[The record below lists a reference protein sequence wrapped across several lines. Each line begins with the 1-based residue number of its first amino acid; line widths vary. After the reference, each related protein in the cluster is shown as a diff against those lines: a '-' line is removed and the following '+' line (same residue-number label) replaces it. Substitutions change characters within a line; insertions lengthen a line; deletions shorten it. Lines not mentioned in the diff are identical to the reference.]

1 MARCIKK
8 YNCQNNGE
16 MIMSQINTYLIAQ
29 GYTYKNYDGEMIYHK
44 GNGWLSN
51 PRCFK
56 IQRIDECITIEG
68 WMKWSLLPFVAV
80 GEIDYSENSF
90 LGAIPRK
97 LMQTDAAGIE
107 RIIEQHSYANAQNSG
122 GWSAQWSDIAAKQD
136 APKRENVS
144 YQNNPMQVF
153 EKGVDSTERTMGFD
167 SISEDSTEQTVGFDR
182 GSVDSTEQTMGFDS
196 SFPRKTANDGV
207 RVITKKE
214 YIKNYADEKSI
225 KDIKKAAIVGYV
237 CSGITA
243 VLGFVM
249 VNIGVIVEVLI
260 MIGLLLG
267 MHLGRKKWC
276 AMTYLII
283 AILDCVVSMAFTGS
297 PSGWLIIVAG
307 IWAVN
312 TFNKIDKAY
321 RVFKDN
327 GYKKTEEKP
336 VEWNF

>member
-1 MARCIKK
+1 MSRCIKR
-8 YNCQNNGE
+8 YNCKNNGE

-29 GYTYKNYDGEMIYHK
+29 GYTYKNYDGEMVYHK

-56 IQRIDECITIEG
+56 IQRLDECITIEG

-107 RIIEQHSYANAQNSG
+107 RIIEQHSYTTAQNSG
-122 GWSAQWSDIAAKQD
+122 GWGAQWSDMVTKQETT
-136 APKRENVS
+136 PKRREAPQTKPV
-144 YQNNPMQVF
+144 QM
-153 EKGVDSTERTMGFD
+153 FD
-167 SISEDSTEQTVGFDR
+167 REIDSTEQTIGFDNNR
-182 GSVDSTEQTMGFDS
+182 IDSTEQTIGFGGS
-196 SFPRKTANDGV
+196 YQRTNDV
-207 RVITKKE
+207 ERVVTKKE
-214 YIKNYADEKSI
+214 YIKNYADEKMI
-225 KDIKKAAIVGYV
+225 KDIKKSAIVGYV

-243 VLGFVM
+243 VLGIAMF
-249 VNIGVIVEVLI
+249 NIGIIVEVLI

-283 AILDCVVSMAFTGS
+283 AIIDCIVSMVFTGS
-297 PSGWLIIVAG
+297 PSGWLVIVAG
-307 IWAVN
+307 IWAVS

-321 RVFKDN
+321 RIFKDN
-327 GYKKTEEKP
+327 GYKKIEEHKP
-336 VEWNF
+336 TEWNF

>member
-16 MIMSQINTYLIAQ
+16 MIMSQINTYLVAQ
-29 GYTYKNYDGEMIYHK
+29 GYTYKNYDGEMVYHN

-107 RIIEQHSYANAQNSG
+107 RIIAQHSYANAQSSG
-122 GWSAQWSDIAAKQD
+122 GWGAQWSDIATKQD
-136 APKRENVS
+136 VPRKESVS
-144 YQNNPMQVF
+144 YQNKPMRAF
-153 EKGVDSTERTMGFD
+153 EQEVDSTERTMGFD
-167 SISEDSTEQTVGFDR
+167 RS
-182 GSVDSTEQTMGFDS
+182 SVDSTEQTMGFDS
-196 SFPRKTANDGV
+196 SFHRSAPNDSGQ
-207 RVITKKE
+207 VITKKE
-214 YIKNYADEKSI
+214 YIKNHADEKLI

-249 VNIGVIVEVLI
+249 VNIGIIVEVLI

-307 IWAVN
+307 IWAVG

-327 GYKKTEEKP
+327 GYKSIEQPKSTEWK
-336 VEWNF
+336 F

>member
-29 GYTYKNYDGEMIYHK
+29 GYTYKNYDGEMVYHK

-122 GWSAQWSDIAAKQD
+122 GWGAQWSDIATKQEVH
-136 APKRENVS
+136 KKENVS
-144 YQNNPMQVF
+144 YANSPVQMF
-153 EKGVDSTERTMGFD
+153 
-167 SISEDSTEQTVGFDR
+167 SEETDSTEQTIGFDSR
-182 GSVDSTEQTMGFDS
+182 KVDSTEQTMGFDA
-196 SFPRKTANDGV
+196 SFPKTTTNSES

-214 YIKNYADEKSI
+214 YIKNYADEKMI
-225 KDIKKAAIVGYV
+225 KDIKKAAIVGYI

-243 VLGFVM
+243 ILGIVM
-249 VNIGVIVEVLI
+249 VNIGIIVEVLI

-276 AMTYLII
+276 AMTYMCI
-283 AILDCVVSMAFTGS
+283 AILDCVVSMVLTGS
-297 PSGWLIIVAG
+297 PSGWLVIVAG
-307 IWAVN
+307 IWSVN
-312 TFNKIDKAY
+312 TFNKLDKAY

-327 GYKKTEEKP
+327 GYKNIAEPKP
-336 VEWNF
+336 VEWKF

>member
-1 MARCIKK
+1 MSRCIKK

-29 GYTYKNYDGEMIYHK
+29 GYTYKNYDGEMVYHK

-56 IQRIDECITIEG
+56 IHRLDECITIEG
-68 WMKWSLLPFVAV
+68 WMKWSLLPFIAV

-107 RIIEQHSYANAQNSG
+107 RIIEQYSYANAQNSG
-122 GWSAQWSDIAAKQD
+122 GWGVQWSDIVTKQD
-136 APKRENVS
+136 SQKKENAS
-144 YQNNPMQVF
+144 YSSKPIQI
-153 EKGVDSTERTMGFD
+153 FD
-167 SISEDSTEQTVGFDR
+167 EEIDSTEQTVGFENKI
-182 GSVDSTEQTMGFDS
+182 VDSTEQTMGFDA
-196 SFPRKTANDGV
+196 SFPKSTTNSAGRT
-207 RVITKKE
+207 ITKKE
-214 YIKNYADEKSI
+214 YIKNYADEKMI

-243 VLGFVM
+243 VLGLVM
-249 VNIGVIVEVLI
+249 VNIGIIVEVLI

-283 AILDCVVSMAFTGS
+283 AILDCVVSMVFTGS

-307 IWAVN
+307 IWAVS

-321 RVFKDN
+321 KVFKDN
-327 GYKKTEEKP
+327 GYKNIAEPKS
-336 VEWNF
+336 VEWKF

>member
-29 GYTYKNYDGEMIYHK
+29 GYTYKNYDGEMVYHK

-56 IQRIDECITIEG
+56 IHRLDECITIEG
-68 WMKWSLLPFVAV
+68 WMKWSLLPFIAV

-90 LGAIPRK
+90 VGAIPRK

-107 RIIEQHSYANAQNSG
+107 RIIEQHSYTNAKNSG
-122 GWSAQWSDIAAKQD
+122 GWGAQWSDIATKQEVSKKES
-136 APKRENVS
+136 AS
-144 YQNNPMQVF
+144 YQGAPMQMV
-153 EKGVDSTERTMGFD
+153 EKEVDSTEQTMGFD
-167 SISEDSTEQTVGFDR
+167 SI
-182 GSVDSTEQTMGFDS
+182 SVDSTEQTMGFDS
-196 SFPRKTANDGV
+196 SYSRTQSNENA
-207 RVITKKE
+207 RIITKRE
-214 YIKNYADEKSI
+214 YIKNYADEKMI
-225 KDIKKAAIVGYV
+225 KDIKKSAIVGYV

-243 VLGFVM
+243 VLGIVM
-249 VNIGVIVEVLI
+249 ANIGIIVEVLI

-283 AILDCVVSMAFTGS
+283 AILDCIVSMVFTGS

-307 IWAVN
+307 IWAVS
-312 TFNKIDKAY
+312 TFNKLDKAY

-327 GYKKTEEKP
+327 GYKKTDESKSA
-336 VEWNF
+336 EWKF